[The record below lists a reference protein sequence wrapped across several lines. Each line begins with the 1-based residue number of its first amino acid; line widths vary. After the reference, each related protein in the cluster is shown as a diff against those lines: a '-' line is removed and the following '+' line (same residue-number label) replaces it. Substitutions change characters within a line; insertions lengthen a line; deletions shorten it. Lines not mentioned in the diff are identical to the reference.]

1 VLADATRVSLGQAL
15 QPFKRAAAIES
26 MPSFGI
32 GLAEGEV
39 SVAHVDVI
47 AAAIGKL
54 EATERDQFADRGEF
68 LKKVA
73 ERSTPGEF
81 ARTVRNEMLRLQRG

>member
-1 VLADATRVSLGQAL
+1 
-15 QPFKRAAAIES
+15 
-26 MPSFGI
+26 MPSFGTA
-32 GLAEGEV
+32 LAEGEV

-54 EATERDQFADRGEF
+54 EPAERDQFAGRGEF
-68 LKKVA
+68 LETVA

-81 ARTVRNEMLRLQRG
+81 AHCAH